1 MDKWWER
8 IPYIGIWGYVL
19 FIISEIISLSKMKS
33 NGVIEFISRKVGFL
47 GGRRIRLEIGIRE
60 LTDSGGNS
68 IQEEE
73 NDALL
78 SDETLD

>member
-73 NDALL
+73 NDELL